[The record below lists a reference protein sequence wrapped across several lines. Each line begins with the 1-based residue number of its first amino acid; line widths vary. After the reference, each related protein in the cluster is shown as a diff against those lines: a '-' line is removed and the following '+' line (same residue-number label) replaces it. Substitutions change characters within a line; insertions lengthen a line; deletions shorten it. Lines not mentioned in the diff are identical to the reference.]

1 MLSEVGAFC
10 LGLALALALY
20 AAGATLWGMSRAA
33 ARWTRSGQHATRAVA
48 AVLGGALLALS
59 LAFLSNH
66 FEIAYVAQHSATYL
80 PLALKLSALWAG
92 QEGSLLLWCGLQAL
106 FAALALS
113 RPAARARRL
122 VPWATVFLNLITA
135 FFVAVT
141 LFRSNPFTALPHIPL
156 EGQGLN
162 PLLRH
167 PGMIFHPP
175 ALYVGYVGLAVP
187 FAFALAALVT
197 RQVKD
202 WTAALRP
209 WILLAWLGLGLGLLL
224 GMRWAYDVLG
234 WGGYWGWDPVENAGL
249 LPWLTTTALLHGA
262 VMQEERRGFRV
273 WNILLVVASFALVLF
288 GTFATRSGLIQS
300 VHAYVA
306 SDLGGLFLFAIGV
319 TLLGALGLL
328 LARRAELVAGAPPPE
343 SLLSRTGLFYLT
355 LLVLS
360 MLTFSIFTG
369 SILPTLTQALWGQR
383 FEAGPAWF
391 DGVAGPQFAALVFL
405 MSVCPLLGRAA
416 ATLRGQRVAR
426 QRVARQRVARQRW
439 SWVALLAGALLAAGL
454 LARAGFTN
462 PISLAGFAL
471 VGAAMASTLFEIGSG
486 VAERCARTGAAP
498 LNALWQLLRTRRR
511 TYGGALVHIGVALL
525 ALGVIGTRLYPFE
538 RELTLSAGAPVET
551 GGYTLVFEEL
561 RQMPGEDYLAT
572 TARISVYRGVTY
584 LATLEPRLEQYA
596 GRQTVTVP
604 ALRSGLRDDLY
615 VTLAGWSENGA
626 RVTLKVV
633 VNALIN
639 ALWAGG
645 LVLLAGGALAFY
657 PRNLGRRWNTLA
669 LALGILG
676 LCGAAWAMWGLP
688 HGATRAEAGR
698 PPVGQAA
705 PDFRLM
711 LLDGS
716 TLALEDLRGKVT
728 VVNFWASWCPP
739 CQEELPALQAVWEAT
754 REEAVA
760 LVGIAYRDEESGVR
774 AAVEEYGIPYP
785 VGLDAGERIAGQ
797 YGITGVPET
806 FVINAEGNVAVW
818 HIGPV
823 TEDVLLAEIRAL
835 LGSP

>member
-1 MLSEVGAFC
+1 MLSQVGTFC
-10 LGLALALALY
+10 IGLALALALY
-20 AAGATLWGMSRAA
+20 AVGATLWGIRNAGGATGS
-33 ARWTRSGQHATRAVA
+33 ARWTRSGQHATRATA

-59 LAFLSNH
+59 LAFLSNA

-92 QEGSLLLWCGLQAL
+92 QEGSLLLWCGLQAF

-113 RPAARARRL
+113 RPAVRARRL

-141 LFRSNPFTALPHIPL
+141 LFRSNPFTALPHVPL

-197 RQVKD
+197 RQVED
-202 WTAALRP
+202 WTAALRL

-319 TLLGALGLL
+319 TLLGALGLM

-343 SLLSRTGLFYLT
+343 SLFSRAGLFYLT
-355 LLVLS
+355 LLVFGT
-360 MLTFSIFTG
+360 LTCSIFIG

-383 FEAGPAWF
+383 LEAGPAWF
-391 DGVAGPQFAALVFL
+391 DQVTGPQFAALVFL
-405 MSVCPLLGRAA
+405 MGVCPLLGRAA
-416 ATLRGQRVAR
+416 RALR
-426 QRVARQRVARQRW
+426 RQRVARQRW

-454 LARAGFTN
+454 LASAGFTN

-471 VGAAMASTLFEIGSG
+471 VGATLASTLFEIGSG
-486 VAERCARTGAAP
+486 VAQRCAGTGAAP
-498 LNALWQLLRTRRR
+498 LNALWQLLRTRQR
-511 TYGGALVHIGVALL
+511 TYGGALVHMGVALL

-538 RELTLSAGAPVET
+538 RELTLSAGAPVEV

-561 RQMPGEDYLAT
+561 QQVRGEDHLASA
-572 TARISVYRGVTY
+572 ARLALYRGAIY

-604 ALRSGLRDDLY
+604 ALRSGLRDDVY

-739 CQEELPALQAVWEAT
+739 CQEELPALREVWEAT

-760 LVGIAYRDEESGVR
+760 LVGIAYQDEEAAVR
-774 AAVEEYGIPYP
+774 AAVDDDGGIPYP
-785 VGLDAGERIAGQ
+785 VGLDAGKRIAGQ

-806 FVINAEGNVAVW
+806 FVINAEGNVAFW

-823 TEDVLLAEIRAL
+823 TADVLLAEIRAL